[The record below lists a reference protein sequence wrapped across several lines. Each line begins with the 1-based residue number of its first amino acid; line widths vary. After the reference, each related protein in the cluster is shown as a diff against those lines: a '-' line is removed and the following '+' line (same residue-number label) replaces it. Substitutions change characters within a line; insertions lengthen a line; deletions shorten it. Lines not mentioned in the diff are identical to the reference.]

1 MVVMGRIVAPYGV
14 FGWLKV
20 VPDTEA
26 FDGLFDYDNWWLGK
40 GDDWRE
46 MVVETAKVH
55 NDVIVVKLKGI
66 DDRDAALACKGKQIA
81 VPRAQLPEAEE
92 NEYYWSDLIG
102 LRVKNLQ
109 GIDFGLIVDVFETGA
124 NDVIVVKPDV
134 VKPDMV
140 KPETLKQEVVSEA
153 LVEKAALSKSKADVK
168 EKPQERLLPFTATV
182 VLEVDTKAKT
192 MLVDWDADF

>member
-26 FDGLFDYDNWWLGK
+26 FDGLFDYDSWWLGK

-81 VPRAQLPEAEE
+81 VPRAQLPEADD

-102 LRVKNLQ
+102 VRVKNLQ
-109 GIDFGLIVDVFETGA
+109 DIDFGLIVDVFETGA
-124 NDVIVVKPDV
+124 NDVIVVKPDIAQAIPP
-134 VKPDMV
+134 KNIEP
-140 KPETLKQEVVSEA
+140 
-153 LVEKAALSKSKADVK
+153 SKSAEADKKAVK
-168 EKPQERLLPFTATV
+168 ELLQERLLPFIDAV
-182 VLEVDTKAKT
+182 VLEVDLKAKT

>member
-26 FDGLFDYDNWWLGK
+26 FDGLFDYDTWWLGK
-40 GDDWRE
+40 GNDWRE
-46 MVVETAKVH
+46 MVVETAKIH
-55 NDVIVVKLKGI
+55 NDVLVVKLAGI

-81 VPRAQLPEAEE
+81 VPRDSLPEPED

-102 LRVKNLQ
+102 LQVKNKQ
-109 GIDFGLIVDVFETGA
+109 GINFGSIIDVFETGA
-124 NDVIVVKPDV
+124 NDVLVVKP
-134 VKPDMV
+134 
-140 KPETLKQEVVSEA
+140 EVVQST
-153 LVEKAALSKSKADVK
+153 VSDKDVVK
-168 EKPQERLLPFTATV
+168 EKPQERLLPFIDSV
-182 VLEVDTKAKT
+182 VLEVDLKEKT

>member
-26 FDGLFDYDNWWLGK
+26 FDGLFDYETWWLGK

-81 VPRAQLPEAEE
+81 VPRDQLPEADE

-102 LRVKNLQ
+102 LRVKNKQ
-109 GIDFGLIVDVFETGA
+109 DVDFGLIVDVFETGA
-124 NDVIVVKPDV
+124 NDVIVVKQDDI
-134 VKPDMV
+134 K
-140 KPETLKQEVVSEA
+140 EA
-153 LVEKAALSKSKADVK
+153 ATDKAAAKEAVK
-168 EKPQERLLPFTATV
+168 EKSQERLLPFTADV
-182 VLEVDTKAKT
+182 VLEVDIKAKT